1 MRAIVEAIERHS
13 AERGYPP
20 TVRELMTAT
29 GLSSTSV
36 VAYWLD
42 ACTREGLV
50 VREPLLSRAIGLT
63 AAGRAL
69 AASPPEEALRTPM
82 HPE

>member
-1 MRAIVEAIERHS
+1 MRAIVEAIDRHS
-13 AERGYPP
+13 AERGFPP
-20 TVRELMTAT
+20 TVRELMAAT

-36 VAYWLD
+36 VAYWLT
-42 ACTREGLV
+42 ACIREGLV

-69 AASPPEEALRTPM
+69 ATSPPERGARTAA

>member
-1 MRAIVEAIERHS
+1 MHAIVEAIARHS
-13 AERGYPP
+13 GERGYPP

-36 VAYWLD
+36 VAYWIR

-50 VREPLLSRAIGLT
+50 AREPLLSRAIGLT

-69 AASPPEEALRTPM
+69 ASSPPEEASRAAAHL
-82 HPE
+82 E

>member
-1 MRAIVEAIERHS
+1 MRAIVEAIARHG

-36 VAYWLD
+36 VAYWLNV
-42 ACTREGLV
+42 CIREGLV
-50 VREPLLSRAIGLT
+50 IREPLLSRALGLT

-69 AASPPEEALRTPM
+69 ATQEASRAAAHRE
-82 HPE
+82 